1 VRGEEVVSCLLSVD
15 RTIRADPSRASLVTM
30 SWFTTAENFSE
41 AGLVVSALGDPG
53 GERVSVT
60 ENRVGRS
67 IGAYVQLEDVAAVLR
82 M

>member
-1 VRGEEVVSCLLSVD
+1 
-15 RTIRADPSRASLVTM
+15 M